1 MTFEAWLENNP
12 LRPHV
17 REQFEVKP
25 LRAATDVNVIP
36 HALHFPCGNGS
47 STALL
52 RKHFS
57 LEKVTAIDRDG
68 ELVSAARNNR
78 DLAGIDFSVADL
90 RSLPF
95 EDGTFDAVFDLADL
109 HNYAEWERGLLETR
123 RVLKPGGLLLLE
135 ELSLG
140 TFTHASGR
148 LFRILAKHPYEAMF
162 TTERFRNSVL
172 SNGFVIDHFEER
184 NQFGL
189 LKYFIMAA
197 RKT

>member
-1 MTFEAWLENNP
+1 MSFESWLENNP
-12 LRPHV
+12 LRPFV

-25 LRAATDVNVIP
+25 LRDATDVGVIL
-36 HALHFPCGNGS
+36 HALHFPCGNGT

-52 RKHFS
+52 RRHFS
-57 LEKVTAIDRDG
+57 LEKVSAIDRDE
-68 ELVSAARNNR
+68 ELVGAARANGS
-78 DLAGIDFSVADL
+78 LADIDFSVADW
-90 RSLPF
+90 RSLAF

-109 HNYAEWERGLLETR
+109 HNCAEWERGLIEIR

-135 ELSLG
+135 ELSLD

-148 LFRILAKHPYEAMF
+148 LFRLLAKHPYETMF
-162 TTERFRNSVL
+162 TTEKFHNSVF
-172 SNGFVIDHFEER
+172 SNRFAIEHFEER

-189 LKYFIMAA
+189 LKYFIMVA

>member
-1 MTFEAWLENNP
+1 MSFESWLENNR
-12 LRPHV
+12 LRPFV

-25 LRAATDVNVIP
+25 LRGATDVGVIH

-52 RKHFS
+52 RRYFS
-57 LEKVTAIDRDG
+57 LEKVSAIDRDG
-68 ELVSAARNNR
+68 ELVSAARANR
-78 DLAGIDFSVADL
+78 DLTDIDFSVADL
-90 RSLPF
+90 RSLAF
-95 EDGTFDAVFDLADL
+95 EAGTFDAVFDLAEL

-135 ELSLG
+135 ELSLD

-148 LFRILAKHPYEAMF
+148 LFRLLAEHPYEAMF
-162 TTERFRNSVL
+162 TTERFHNSVL
-172 SNGFVIDHFEER
+172 SNGFVIEHFEER

-189 LKYFIMAA
+189 LKYFIIVA
-197 RKT
+197 RKI